1 MRHGMAMGDHERY
14 LELSLIQSEAL
25 LSESEIEEWIAIS
38 TRILYNMLEDDS
50 NREILERL
58 RNR

>member
-1 MRHGMAMGDHERY
+1 MTDHERY

-25 LSESEIEEWIAIS
+25 LSESEMEEWIAIS